1 MGSLQRG
8 SDLHSQLKHLLDWQ
22 GPDVHVLLQ
31 RPAFEQLHDEELPP
45 VVLPHIVD
53 RAPAANYKL
62 GKRKRSASPPG
73 EVTRGGAGGGSG
85 CGGSSLSSRED
96 RTGKVFLCRE
106 SRRGRRG

>member
-22 GPDVHVLLQ
+22 GPDFHVLLQ

-53 RAPAANYKL
+53 GAPAANYKL
-62 GKRKRSASPPG
+62 GKRKRSASPAG
-73 EVTRGGAGGGSG
+73 DVTRGGGGGVFG
-85 CGGSSLSSRED
+85 PGGIRRNTRLS
-96 RTGKVFLCRE
+96 RTPPLVLPLA
-106 SRRGRRG
+106 S